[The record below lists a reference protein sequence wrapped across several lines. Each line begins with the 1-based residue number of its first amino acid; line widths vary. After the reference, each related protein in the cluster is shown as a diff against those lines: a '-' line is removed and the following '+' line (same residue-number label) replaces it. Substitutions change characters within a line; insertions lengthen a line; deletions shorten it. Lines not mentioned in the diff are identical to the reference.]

1 MLIFY
6 VKKPAAASTSTITSS
21 PITPIVII
29 DAMSSDDR
37 FTEKE
42 ILLAINTYAPNLNTS
57 SPNAVSTAINKP
69 QVFSCEYTAQFE
81 HAGIPLG
88 ASIKT
93 RFSGTLKS
101 PPAALV
107 DAFSPKFLTSSQS
120 VEQLAN
126 SLSAIP
132 NAQTNV
138 CYAAMV
144 FKGMSGKNIS
154 RQFIVYAAPM
164 FPDAYGTTTTMVL
177 SGALIDDVMIK
188 TATFCQIDKK
198 SILKNQLEAVLSAQ
212 SPALVGNYDNCPQ
225 ASEIPATEIL
235 LKPMKLFDLL
245 SEVCLQNKMLFTID
259 YPKAKVMFYGQD
271 QASAPKDLKN
281 EEPSKFSFLG
291 SEGSIAWGLGVENY
305 TNIKFKTSIFDS
317 KIFNKVI
324 IYNDINS
331 AFFGGLTK
339 TSKYSSTLKS
349 NLDAYEAWI
358 IRYAMRW
365 NRNESVCEVTASNNW
380 LMAQFRVDALL
391 ETAIYSSAAANL

>member
-6 VKKPAAASTSTITSS
+6 VKKSNGSTSTVAESA
-21 PITPIVII
+21 ITPVVII

-37 FTEKE
+37 FTTTE
-42 ILLAINTYAPNLNTS
+42 ITKVVYDNAPNLNTS
-57 SPNAVSTAINKP
+57 SPNKFSTAINKI
-69 QVFSCEYTAQFE
+69 QIFSCEYTAQFE

-101 PPAALV
+101 PPALLV
-107 DAFSPKFLTSSQS
+107 DAFSPKFLTSSQD
-120 VEQLAN
+120 VDQLAN
-126 SLSAIP
+126 ALSLIP
-132 NAQTNV
+132 NAQTNIV
-138 CYAAMV
+138 YAAMV
-144 FKGMSGKNIS
+144 FKNISGKNIT
-154 RQFIVYAAPM
+154 RQFIVYAAPL
-164 FPDAYGTTTTMVL
+164 FPDPYGTTTTMIL

-198 SILKNQLEAVLSAQ
+198 SILKNQIEAVLSAQ
-212 SPALVGNYDNCPQ
+212 NPPLVGNYDNAPQ
-225 ASEIPATEIL
+225 ALEIPVTEIL

-245 SEVCLQNKMLFTID
+245 SEICLQNKMLFTID
-259 YPKAKVMFYGQD
+259 YAKSKVMFYGQGQD
-271 QASAPKDLKN
+271 NAPKSLN
-281 EEPSKFSFLG
+281 YEPQKFSFLG

-305 TNIKFKTSIFDS
+305 TNVKFRTSIFDC

-339 TSKYSSTLKS
+339 NPKLSTTLKTTT
-349 NLDAYEAWI
+349 DTYDAWI
-358 IRYAMRW
+358 IRYIIRW
-365 NRNESVCEVTASNNW
+365 SRQESICEVTASNNW

-391 ETAIYSSAAANL
+391 ETAIYSSAAVNL

>member
-6 VKKPAAASTSTITSS
+6 VKKPNAASTRSTANLVNRTASS
-21 PITPIVII
+21 KTFPIVII

-37 FTEKE
+37 FTTKE
-42 ILLAINTYAPNLNTS
+42 IQIAVNTYAPENVTLAAPS
-57 SPNAVSTAINKP
+57 I
-69 QVFSCEYTAQFE
+69 FSCEYTAQFE

-126 SLSAIP
+126 ALSTIP

-144 FKGMSGKNIS
+144 FRGMSGKNIS

-164 FPDAYGTTTTMVL
+164 FPDAYGTTTTMIL
-177 SGALIDDVMIK
+177 YGALIDDVMIK
-188 TATFCQIDKK
+188 TSTFCQIDKK
-198 SILKNQLEAVLSAQ
+198 SILKDQIEAVLSAQ

-245 SEVCLQNKMLFTID
+245 SEICLQNKMLFTID

-271 QASAPKDLKN
+271 QASAPRDLKN
-281 EEPSKFSFLG
+281 KEPSKFSFLG
-291 SEGSIAWGLGVENY
+291 SVGSIAWGLGVENY

-317 KIFNKVI
+317 KIFNKVV
-324 IYNDINS
+324 IYNDVNS

-339 TSKYSSTLKS
+339 TSKYSSTLKT
-349 NLDAYEAWI
+349 NVDAYEAWI
-358 IRYAMRW
+358 IRYIMRW
-365 NRNESVCEVTASNNW
+365 NRNETVCEVTASNNW

-391 ETAIYSSAAANL
+391 ETAIYSSVAAKL